1 MKYLRIILRRESDLN
16 QLKNVCIAQE
26 EFESFDDF
34 AEYAHS
40 RLDGMLEETRGKKR
54 NADDEY
60 RSLSDREEES

>member
-40 RLDGMLEETRGKKR
+40 RLDGMLAEIRGKKR
-54 NADDEY
+54 NATDEY